1 MFYLCC
7 LCVPYVLEFIG
18 KSIGKGFFYQH
29 EWLFFSTIKS
39 SILKPFHSQK
49 GNRMKRTYS
58 KREIITDTS
67 FEFTKDKLLYRIQYQ
82 GNGKAPDKRFD
93 KSSGLCLFLYP
104 TGMKTFY
111 AVKLLSMYNKK
122 KNRTEKNAVYKKIF
136 RMEDHPQRDYAAAK
150 LQLPDILTDMSKPKE
165 KKDEKTFGALAKE
178 FIKSGFGG
186 FRLMDKSDKH
196 EYKQTTIDKYTKLIN
211 TYILLKGSQ
220 EVRDRMSGVLEYD
233 ERVSDR
239 PLKDYAIT
247 DIDQW
252 HIECV
257 QTRLKDTKTTA
268 NDVVKVISII
278 YSWSIKKKKLNINN
292 PVANITK
299 FRENKIKI
307 KMSDIDRDKILD
319 YCCGKA
325 FDFFPRFLT
334 YVALL
339 LLIGKRE
346 LELLECCW
354 KEPITQKEKE
364 ACSGWL
370 VNNWHK
376 EKYMYLRDTKNR
388 KPERVFLDDRAIE
401 VLKRLERSRFTDKN
415 AWALESRYLFPQ
427 RRNINLPATYS
438 SFRKNLDRLNKH
450 LDLETKF
457 LFKYA
462 RKTFGSYIASKF
474 GIERAASKLNHSS
487 TKVTKDHYVVPED
500 KDNEIEN
507 IYESNVERFRK
518 VE

>member
-1 MFYLCC
+1 
-7 LCVPYVLEFIG
+7 
-18 KSIGKGFFYQH
+18 
-29 EWLFFSTIKS
+29 
-39 SILKPFHSQK
+39 
-49 GNRMKRTYS
+49 MKRTYS

-165 KKDEKTFGALAKE
+165 KKDEKTFGALAKN
-178 FIKSGFGG
+178 FLKSGFGG

-220 EVRDRMSGVLEYD
+220 EVRDRMAGVLEYD

>member
-1 MFYLCC
+1 
-7 LCVPYVLEFIG
+7 LEFIG

-165 KKDEKTFGALAKE
+165 KKDEKTFGALAKN
-178 FIKSGFGG
+178 FLKSGFGG